1 MPPAAIN
8 TSSLPHCLTCA
19 IRQAAGIVTSV
30 TRLLH
35 INQPTR
41 KIEIAMRIKYAL
53 LLVFCIAATVIIML
67 ETNLFREPENSEEV
81 LLTRIQGETI
91 LQELAEIRKTLERI
105 EKQPRAG
112 NRPAIPKTA
121 SATTKG
127 RPVLGSPDAK
137 VTVVEFTDYQCPFC
151 SRFEQS
157 TFKQLKKNYIDTGKV
172 RWVVLDM
179 PLSFHKDALM
189 ASQAAHCANEQD
201 KFWEIRELF
210 FQNQKQLQPE
220 HIAQYAKQAGI
231 QTEAFNQCINSNRY
245 QEAIQRD
252 IAEAQKQRISGTPTF
267 VIGKSAPDVVSGKR
281 IVGAQH
287 YNVFS
292 SEIEAL
298 LKI

>member
-1 MPPAAIN
+1 MAFTLN
-8 TSSLPHCLTCA
+8 DSSNCRPVTYQPVVENL
-19 IRQAAGIVTSV
+19 IRTGQEK
-30 TRLLH
+30 
-35 INQPTR
+35 N
-41 KIEIAMRIKYAL
+41 MRIKYIL
-53 LLVFCIAATVIIML
+53 LLVFCIAATAIITLKTSLYMQL
-67 ETNLFREPENSEEV
+67 EKNEDV

-91 LQELAEIRKTLERI
+91 LKELAEIRTTLDRI

-112 NRPAIPKTA
+112 SRPATPKIA
-121 SATTKG
+121 SASTKD
-127 RPVLGSPDAK
+127 RPTIGNPEAS

-151 SRFEQS
+151 SRFERS

-179 PLSFHKDALM
+179 PLSFHKDALF

-210 FQNQKQLQPE
+210 FQNQKRLQPE
-220 HIAQYAKQAGI
+220 HIAEYAKQVDI

-245 QEAIQRD
+245 QEAIERD
-252 IAEAQKQRISGTPTF
+252 IEEAQKQRITGTPTF
-267 VIGKSAPDVVSGKR
+267 IVGFSTPDVIKGKR

-287 YNVFS
+287 YKVFS

-298 LKI
+298 LKKKS